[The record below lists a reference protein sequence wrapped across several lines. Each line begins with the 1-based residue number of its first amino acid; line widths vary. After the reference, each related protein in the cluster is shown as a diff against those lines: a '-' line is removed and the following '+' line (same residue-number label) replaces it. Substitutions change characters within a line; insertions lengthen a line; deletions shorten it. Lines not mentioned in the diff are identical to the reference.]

1 MSELQGYC
9 YLQVFIIKT
18 ESIHQSTTS
27 DVRLLP
33 IFVSFSCPRLKSLE
47 GQGHLKVKVTLCLL
61 RYCICLVHHFASI
74 SAKVVNWR
82 GLIKDLIFQSFCVKW
97 QSILFQWGF
106 GGDHFFAAPEHY
118 KYEQT
123 RKQSN
128 LQNHG
133 HNCLMICRALTRYT
147 KYYVFLD

>member
-74 SAKVVNWR
+74 SPKVVNWR
-82 GLIKDLIFQSFCVKW
+82 GLLKDLIFQSFCVK
-97 QSILFQWGF
+97 
-106 GGDHFFAAPEHY
+106 
-118 KYEQT
+118 
-123 RKQSN
+123 
-128 LQNHG
+128 
-133 HNCLMICRALTRYT
+133 
-147 KYYVFLD
+147 